1 MRLPRPGDDPVA
13 VAIAA
18 SWVTIVWSAS
28 TGSASA
34 VVGIL
39 AGSLAL
45 AGLGF
50 TVLIDVGSSLVLVW
64 RFNRQRDGAGGV
76 ERAEEVAHRVASG
89 ALVALGVVLAVE
101 AVRSLIAHA
110 EPDTTVASV
119 VLAAA
124 ALVFLPVLARWKY
137 RAAHAVGSRALR
149 ADAHITALGAAI
161 GGVTLA
167 GLVVVSVW
175 DWWWADAAAALILA
189 AVAEGQGVRGL
200 RS

>member
-1 MRLPRPGDDPVA
+1 MRIPRRGDDPVA

-18 SWVTIVWSAS
+18 SWVTIAWSAS

-34 VVGIL
+34 VVGLL

-64 RFNRQRDGAGGV
+64 RFNRQRDGAGSV
-76 ERAEEVAHRVASG
+76 ERAERVAHRVASG
-89 ALVALGVVLAVE
+89 ALVALGLVLAVQ
-101 AVRSLIAHA
+101 AVRSLVAHA
-110 EPDTTVASV
+110 EPDTTVLSV

-137 RAAHAVGSRALR
+137 RAADAVGSPALR

-167 GLVVVSVW
+167 GLVVVRVW
-175 DWWWADAAAALILA
+175 GWWWADAGAALILA
-189 AVAEGQGVRGL
+189 VVAGRQGARGVR
-200 RS
+200 S